1 MKPKDIFSLAVRLL
15 GLFFIYL
22 TVINIA
28 IIFSG
33 PPGQYAPGIILTAA
47 LFVGVGWW
55 MLGGASLLLERAYPS
70 ESSQQRSPEV
80 SGGTSAK
87 VDA

>member
-15 GLFFIYL
+15 GLYCFYL
-22 TVINIA
+22 AVCAVALA
-28 IIFSG
+28 ISG
-33 PPGQYAPGIILTAA
+33 APRQVVTGSILSAA

-55 MLGGASLLLERAYPS
+55 LLGGAALLMERAYPS

-80 SGGTSAK
+80 SGGVSAK
-87 VDA
+87 LDA